1 MPGDLVFYSRF
12 PTSSVSRA
20 SDLACLTVFCVFRWV
35 QSPATSG
42 FSSGGGG
49 SRHTSPSLSTR
60 NGDGGSGTRS
70 ASFVQIPS
78 QRSPASSGFT
88 LKPSTAGGVAS
99 PSPPPFVHSQQQQQP
114 SSNRMVRSTG
124 SMPSAPLQRNT
135 PSPTVQYPSG
145 SAGIILHNTYTP

>member
-1 MPGDLVFYSRF
+1 MPGDLVLCYRF
-12 PTSSVSRA
+12 PTSGVSHA
-20 SDLACLTVFCVFRWV
+20 SDLACLTEFCVFRWV

-49 SRHTSPSLSTR
+49 GSRQTSPSLSNR

-78 QRSPASSGFT
+78 QRSPASSGFS

-99 PSPPPFVHSQQQQQP
+99 PSPPPFVHSQQQQP

-145 SAGIILHNTYTP
+145 SAGIIPHDI